1 MNEYKGA
8 RQGLSSAEAQKILN
22 RVGPNTIG
30 SEKKT
35 RWFRE
40 FLREFQDLLVAIL
53 LCAALIAYFLGEKT
67 DGTLIIG
74 IVFLNACIGFFQK
87 FRAEKAI
94 AALQKLVAPH
104 ATVIRDGVK
113 QVITAEKVVPG
124 DWLYLSEGD
133 TVAADGQIIEISSLH
148 TQEAVLSG
156 ESLPVEKSLWKAVA
170 QMDEENSKRGQVYLG
185 TQVSSGNA
193 LVLVTATGAKTL
205 FGQIAHLTGKT
216 EKDITPL
223 QKELAK
229 IGLFVG
235 KITLAI
241 SGILILNSVWQG
253 QEFVS
258 SLLFAV
264 SVAVAAVP
272 EGLPTTITI
281 ALALG
286 VQKLARQKAIVKTLS
301 SAETLGATTV
311 ICSDKTGTLTQ
322 NQMTVK
328 EIAGA
333 DFTLRV
339 EGDGYNPIGK
349 ITVQEGEK
357 TPNLDEQLKFL
368 FRVFRFCNNSGLEK
382 KANLWTAIGDPTEA
396 ALLVAAGKSAFST
409 EKNSQRL
416 QEVPFSSERKLMSTI
431 DEVDGAI
438 YLHSKGAVE
447 KILERCNRF
456 YYKGRLRKL
465 EISDKKRLLALN
477 ENLANQAMRVLA
489 CAYKEIPR
497 SALSKQPQEKD
508 LIFLGLAA
516 MIDPPREG
524 VKEAVALTKQAGI
537 KIYMVTGD
545 YSLTA
550 LAIAEKIGL
559 ISSSATTTVITGA
572 ALQNMSTDQLKK
584 TLKNNQNCIFA
595 RVSPEDKLKIVSTLK
610 KMDEVVAV
618 TGDGVND
625 APALKRAD
633 IGVSM
638 GIAGTEVSKEA
649 ANLVLADDSFTTIVT
664 AIKTG
669 RTIYANMKKFIYYI
683 FSANIG
689 ELTTIFLAIIFSFPM
704 PLTAVLIL
712 LVNLGTDIF
721 PALALSLEPN
731 EPDIM
736 NKPPRSVKSRIISPP
751 FILNFSL
758 IGLYIGLAVTSG
770 YLFVLLRGGWSFN
783 NGNAVNSDLHLK
795 GATFA
800 FALLVLIQMFHAFNS
815 RSLTH
820 SIFQL
825 GIFKNRWLWIA
836 VLTSVLLTLAVT
848 EIPLLQQFFHT
859 AALSLTE
866 WLVLIPL
873 AASVLL
879 VEEIKKY
886 FVRYALRT

>member
-1 MNEYKGA
+1 MSNNLRA
-8 RQGLSSAEAQKILN
+8 RQGLSVAAAQEILS

-30 SEKKT
+30 GHEGPNWLK
-35 RWFRE
+35 E
-40 FLREFQDLLVAIL
+40 FLREFKDLLVVIL
-53 LCAALIAYFLGEKT
+53 LCAALVAYFLGEKT

-104 ATVIRDGVK
+104 ATVIRDGIK
-113 QVITAEKVVPG
+113 QVISAERVVPG

-133 TVAADGQIIEISSLH
+133 TVAADGQIMEISSLH

-156 ESLPVEKSLWKAVA
+156 ESLPVEKTLYTTVKAL
-170 QMDEENSKRGQVYLG
+170 DEENRKRGQVYLG
-185 TQVSSGNA
+185 TQVSGGNA
-193 LVLVTATGAKTL
+193 LVLITATGAGTL
-205 FGQIAHLTGKT
+205 FGKIAHLTGKT

-223 QKELAK
+223 QKELAN
-229 IGLFVG
+229 IGRFVG
-235 KITLAI
+235 KITLLI
-241 SGILILNSVWQG
+241 SGILILSSLWQG
-253 QEFVS
+253 QAFVEA
-258 SLLFAV
+258 LLFAV

-333 DFTLRV
+333 DFSLSV
-339 EGDGYNPIGK
+339 DGDGYDPIGT
-349 ITVQEGEK
+349 ISVREGEK
-357 TPNLDEQLKFL
+357 TPHFDERLKLL
-368 FRVFRFCNNSGLEK
+368 FRVFRLCNNSALK
-382 KANLWTAIGDPTEA
+382 KTAGLWTAIGDPTEA
-396 ALLVAAGKSAFST
+396 ALLVAARKSTFSD
-409 EKNSQRL
+409 EKNSRRL
-416 QEVPFSSERKLMSTI
+416 QEIPFSSERKLMSTF
-431 DEVDGAI
+431 DEVDGAT

-447 KILERCNRF
+447 KILERCSLF
-456 YYKGRLRKL
+456 YYKGQLRKL
-465 EISDKKRLLALN
+465 ETNDKKRLLTIN
-477 ENLANQAMRVLA
+477 ENLAKRAMRVLA

-497 SALSKQPQEKD
+497 SNSSAKPQEKD

-516 MIDPPREG
+516 MIDPPRAG
-524 VKEAVALTKQAGI
+524 VKEAIALTKQAGV
-537 KIYMVTGD
+537 KTYMVTGD

-559 ISSSATTTVITGA
+559 IKSRNDTNVITGT

-584 TLKNNQNCIFA
+584 LLKSDKECIFC

-610 KMDEVVAV
+610 KMNAVVAV

-633 IGVSM
+633 IGISM

-649 ANLVLADDSFTTIVT
+649 ANLVLADDSFTTIVA

-689 ELTTIFLAIIFSFPM
+689 ELVTIFLAIILGFPM

-712 LVNLGTDIF
+712 LVNLGTDVF

-736 NKPPRSVKSRIISPP
+736 NKPPRSVKTRILSLP

-758 IGLYIGLAVTSG
+758 IGLYIGTAVTGG
-770 YLFVLLRGGWSFN
+770 YLFILLRGGWRFN
-783 NGNAVNSDLHLK
+783 DGQAVNSDLHVK
-795 GATFA
+795 AATFA

-820 SIFQL
+820 SIFKL
-825 GIFKNRWLWIA
+825 GILNNRWLWGA
-836 VLTSVLLTLAVT
+836 VLASLVLTLAVT
-848 EIPLLQQFFHT
+848 EIMQLQQFFRT
-859 AALSLTE
+859 TSLSGTE
-866 WLVLIPL
+866 WLILIPL

-886 FVRYALRT
+886 FVRHAVRI